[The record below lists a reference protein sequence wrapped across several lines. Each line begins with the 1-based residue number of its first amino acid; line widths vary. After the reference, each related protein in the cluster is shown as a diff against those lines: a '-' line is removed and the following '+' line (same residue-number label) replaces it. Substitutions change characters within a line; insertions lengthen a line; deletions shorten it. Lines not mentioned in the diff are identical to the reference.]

1 MEKSFDHWKFQVSG
15 KSNLKQKENKC
26 LKKPWKI
33 YATWNLTLDKGFG
46 SSGFCTMV
54 PVELDQRNS
63 FFSSPSLPDFR
74 SKVSLQLMRILLCSL
89 KILWWRHKIRTFH
102 LTAIHCTSYFLKAAT
117 THVRVL
123 EIFIVAFCCIMQI

>member
-89 KILWWRHKIRTFH
+89 KIL
-102 LTAIHCTSYFLKAAT
+102 
-117 THVRVL
+117 
-123 EIFIVAFCCIMQI
+123 